1 VPELAQIEKVVF
13 LQSADLFAFC
23 KAEQILHLASIA
35 KERVYAEGETIFVPN
50 QPATELHCVVR
61 GQVQLNGAGGES
73 QAGPLQTFGV
83 TDLLTGRLRNGTAMA
98 GAETLVL
105 SIDTDDFF
113 DLLAHDVEIVK
124 AIFRQ
129 CLGDGATR

>member
-13 LQSADLFAFC
+13 LQSADLFAYC

-35 KERVYAEGETIFVPN
+35 RERIYSEGETIFVPN
-50 QPATELHCVVR
+50 QPAGELHCVVR
-61 GQVQLNGAGGES
+61 GQVRLNDARGETS
-73 QAGPLQTFGV
+73 AGPLQAFGV
-83 TDLLTGRLRNGTAMA
+83 RDVLTGRLRTGTAVA
-98 GAETLVL
+98 GAGTLLL

-129 CLGDGATR
+129 CLGDGVTG